1 MDKLMIKRLDL
12 VVILSAGWLI
22 LAPFLLGYYLE
33 LPGVTLNAILVGSVI
48 GVFAIM
54 DFELPKW
61 WEEGINCLLGLWL
74 IFSPMVFTFESND
87 TAVWNM
93 IIPGMIVIAAT
104 VSEYVES
111 HGHGRTKP
119 RRPRGT
125 KPGHHTI

>member
-1 MDKLMIKRLDL
+1 MDRLMIKRLDL

-33 LPGVTLNAILVGSVI
+33 LPGVTLNAILVGSII

-61 WEEGINCLLGLWL
+61 WEEGINCLLGVWL
-74 IFSPMVFTFESND
+74 ILSPLVFAFESND

-93 IIPGMIVIAAT
+93 IVPGVIVIAAAA
-104 VSEYVES
+104 SEYVES
-111 HGHGRTKP
+111 HGRGRAKP
-119 RRPRGT
+119 RRRGSKKT
-125 KPGHHTI
+125 GHHVT

>member
-1 MDKLMIKRLDL
+1 MDRLMIKRLDL

-61 WEEGINCLLGLWL
+61 WEEGINCLLGVWL
-74 IFSPMVFTFESND
+74 IFP
-87 TAVWNM
+87 
-93 IIPGMIVIAAT
+93 PGVCL
-104 VSEYVES
+104 
-111 HGHGRTKP
+111 
-119 RRPRGT
+119 
-125 KPGHHTI
+125 

>member
-61 WEEGINCLLGLWL
+61 WEEGINCLLGVWL
-74 IFSPMVFTFESND
+74 IFSPLVFAFENND

-93 IIPGMIVIAAT
+93 IVPGVIVIAAT
-104 VSEYVES
+104 ASEYIES
-111 HGHGRTKP
+111 HGRGRAKL
-119 RRPRGT
+119 RRRGSRKT
-125 KPGHHTI
+125 GHHVT